1 MVWRWSSVE
10 LRRTLQRGG
19 ASPRNRRTL
28 RSIWGSHR
36 AARHDS
42 QFIITLLCLILI
54 LCESFTR
61 WSFHSGTA
69 DIRGGDAKV
78 TWLRL
83 LRSRHLRAKQT
94 GFYRNRLNICSS
106 WNYRDTNRK
115 SFKNN
120 QLPTSCSHW
129 AQLSLIRWEDTLT
142 VIQATLRNNDP
153 NSQNTDAELARNRH
167 VYGKTHNTTNNI
179 PET

>member
-1 MVWRWSSVE
+1 M
-10 LRRTLQRGG
+10 LQRRG

-83 LRSRHLRAKQT
+83 LRSQHLRAKQT

-115 SFKNN
+115 SFRIKTISRQRAAHTEPGLVWSGEKTRWRSFRRRSETTTQIPKTPTQNS
-120 QLPTSCSHW
+120 QETDTSTEKPTTLPT
-129 AQLSLIRWEDTLT
+129 T
-142 VIQATLRNNDP
+142 
-153 NSQNTDAELARNRH
+153 SQKPKREEH
-167 VYGKTHNTTNNI
+167 
-179 PET
+179 